1 MKRSKKGAV
10 QLSVGTIV
18 VIVLAMAMLILGMVL
33 VRTIMCSGI
42 LLTEEITDNVEN
54 EIRDLFQ
61 SREYGVKCMGEGTH
75 EVTLG
80 DGGRRKIGC
89 VINIGSETDYRFS
102 VDVESIKGPS
112 SNTVNNWILDSGWSG
127 TVSPGVQTVPVVV
140 LDVPNKVSDTGL
152 KFIIVEEN
160 LDSGTTRTHTSYID
174 IKHVG
179 VLTSAVC

>member
-1 MKRSKKGAV
+1 MKRGSKGAV

-33 VRTIMCSGI
+33 VRSIMCSGI
-42 LLTEEITDNVEN
+42 LLTEEITVNVEN

-75 EVTLG
+75 EVALA

-89 VINIGSETDYRFS
+89 VVNVDTEADYRFS

-112 SNTVNNWILDSGWSG
+112 STTVNNWVLDSGWSG
-127 TVSPGVQTVPVVV
+127 TVSPGTQTVPVVV
-140 LDVPNKVSDTGL
+140 LDVPNKVSDTSL
-152 KFIIVEEN
+152 KLIIVEEN
-160 LDSGTTRTHTSYID
+160 LDTGTTKTHTSYID
-174 IKHVG
+174 VHHVG